1 MCQSTKE
8 RLKSCGAVN
17 MCVRVASLF
26 FENIRHFETEAQL
39 KKAFYSLHVRITSN
53 FHSKFHES
61 QTRRLT
67 LS

>member
-8 RLKSCGAVN
+8 RQKSCGSVN
-17 MCVRVASLF
+17 MSVRVISVF

-53 FHSKFHES
+53 FHSKIHEN
-61 QTRRLT
+61 QTIRLI

>member
-8 RLKSCGAVN
+8 RQKSCGAVN
-17 MCVRVASLF
+17 LCVRMITVF

-39 KKAFYSLHVRITSN
+39 KKAFFSLHVRITSN
-53 FHSKFHES
+53 FHSKFHEN
-61 QTRRLT
+61 QTIRLI